1 MGQIVANFILGIIDH
16 FITDI
21 YMRFDERQLV
31 NEVQNII
38 KKFPQKFNSN
48 LGGFLRSSFCG
59 GREVGITHFLSKIR

>member
-1 MGQIVANFILGIIDH
+1 MTFQIMMGQIVANFILGIIDH

-48 LGGFLRSSFCG
+48 
-59 GREVGITHFLSKIR
+59 